1 MNLLNFF
8 RWVCCSHTFYG
19 LAHGILPSLS
29 WHGSLVVCAK
39 GMLQSAQPLSLMS
52 LPQGTEAKEWYVHQ
66 QFNECFSLS
75 FFDVRSGSTVAL
87 SDQPLIRHVNAF
99 NTC

>member
-66 QFNECFSLS
+66 QFNEL
-75 FFDVRSGSTVAL
+75 RSGSTVAL
-87 SDQPLIRHVNAF
+87 SNQPLIKHVNAF